1 MNKKL
6 TLVAASMFVSSVV
19 NAHSGHLSQHELDY
33 VNELGMFGTKE
44 TQEYIE
50 QFLKNKPSIEANAS
64 NEPRIVDVG
73 VIMHQSW
80 IDQLK
85 TPISKDAN
93 GKYYENGA
101 QFAIARIKA
110 QFDFF
115 NETLAM
121 QNVNARL
128 RPAFF
133 SVVNS
138 EMSSAGRISYVDEGD
153 RIAVCTFFG
162 SNHPKFDEFQ
172 SVCQS
177 EGLNRVRNIIHGNVD
192 TFYYVRGANANDG
205 TTVIGLGSYYSG
217 IQIRDF
223 YPRTKS
229 DVALTSP
236 EEMESR
242 RSGIRNASTFSH
254 EFGHVFGAQHEVNE
268 KEPVRAGDHNRAYA
282 CGRRIGQIPNVDP
295 VAGDLKTM
303 RPTIMWSTAESD
315 QHRFF
320 SDEDIVVDGFRCG
333 VRGEANNID
342 YVRQHAPLVAQ
353 NYTMRAAT
361 SNVIFVQDRIIAGR
375 QEGKATVTLR
385 RSGDL
390 SQPAYLSMTAK
401 DGTAWE
407 NRDFTFGLNEVA
419 FAAGESEKTI
429 DVTLLPRTS
438 GHPNTTFNLV
448 FHAAIGATYAGEVEI
463 TIVSDKAVQSGAV
476 QFNAASTT
484 VTEGAT
490 ASVQINRVNGTD
502 GDITFKVTPTAG
514 TAVAGTDFTASAVV
528 KTMKEGE
535 SSVTFDIPTTL
546 RSGTQGDR
554 TVNLSISE
562 VTGGAQL
569 GSIGQAVVT
578 IQDAVQAGTL
588 NLATTSLM
596 VNEGGVATLSIN
608 RSNGSDGQVSV
619 RVQTIAGSAIA
630 ATDFV
635 AIDQVVT
642 IPAGQSTATVSVN
655 VPNRAG
661 TQGERS
667 FDVQLSNAT
676 GGATLG
682 TVTTTRITVQDVTAQ
697 PPSGGDSGGSGGS
710 GGSMGLW
717 SVFGLALLAIRR
729 VFTKR

>member
-661 TQGERS
+661 TQGERT
-667 FDVQLSNAT
+667 FDVQLSNVT

>member
-19 NAHSGHLSQHELDY
+19 SAHSGHLSQHELDY

-138 EMSSAGRISYVDEGD
+138 EMSSAGRITFTEETG

-162 SNHPKFDEFQ
+162 TNHPRHEELLPT
-172 SVCQS
+172 CQS
-177 EGLNRVRNIIHGNVD
+177 EGLGRVRNMIQGNVD
-192 TFYYVRGANANDG
+192 TFYYVRGVNENDG
-205 TTVIGLGSYYSG
+205 TSVLGLGAYYSG
-217 IQIRDF
+217 IIVRDSYVNF
-223 YPRTKS
+223 TESGAAAIK
-229 DVALTSP
+229 P
-236 EEMESR
+236 ESLESYR
-242 RSGIRNASTFSH
+242 FGLENAATFSH
-254 EFGHVFGAQHEVNE
+254 EFGHVFGAGHQVSVE
-268 KEPVRAGDHNRAYA
+268 EPARAGDHNHAYA
-282 CGRRIGQIPNVDP
+282 CGKKLNSSVTP
-295 VAGDLKTM
+295 VAGDLSTM
-303 RPTIMWSTAESD
+303 RPTIMWAG
-315 QHRFF
+315 QGGVHRFF
-320 SDEDIVVDGFRCG
+320 SDEDIVVEGFRCG

-342 YVRQHAPLVAQ
+342 YVRQHAPIVAQ
-353 NYTMRAAT
+353 NYNMRAAT

-608 RSNGSDGQVSV
+608 RSNGNDGQVSV

-682 TVTTTRITVQDVTAQ
+682 TVTTTRITVQDVTTQ